1 MNWPIVLI
9 SLILSKGGVLKRVK
23 LYSCD
28 LSKGTFRTIGSN
40 IFSLIGERVILTSF
54 LNFILNVTWVVVVEI
69 YFLDL

>member
-9 SLILSKGGVLKRVK
+9 SLILSKGGILKRVK

-28 LSKGTFRTIGSN
+28 LSKGTFRMIGSN
-40 IFSLIGERVILTSF
+40 ILSLIGERVILTSF
-54 LNFILNVTWVVVVEI
+54 LNFILNVTRVVVFEI